1 MDRKSKREENGSSM
15 TAVHKKKRY
24 TEAFSERFLVDSSTD
39 ANYFKIFINLGEN

>member
-24 TEAFSERFLVDSSTD
+24 TEDFSERFLVVSSTD
-39 ANYFKIFINLGEN
+39 AIISKFLLI